1 MKEDYGFGPDDVVLQ
16 KTPFSFDVSVWEF
29 FCPLWSGATLVMAKP
44 EGHKDPVY
52 LRELIEQRGVSIVHF
67 VPPMLQTFLEVV
79 SPQSCPSLRLMF
91 CSGEA
96 LLAETVRKTGV
107 RLPHVALH
115 NLYGPTEA
123 AVDVTAWACPGDLE
137 GERVSIGSPVANTR
151 MYVLDS
157 QGEPV
162 PVGVSGEL
170 YIGGVQVAR
179 GYLNRPELTA
189 ERFVLDPFSVEPDA
203 RLYRTG
209 DVGCWLADGT
219 IEYQGR
225 NDDQVKIR
233 GFRIELGEI
242 SSALQ
247 GCSGVQEAVVVAL
260 PVSQS
265 NADKRLVAY
274 YTVAD
279 GPACVSYRSEYLGRP
294 SGGPDE
300 ALKAALS
307 AQLPAHMV
315 PAAYVVLDEMP
326 LTPNGKVN
334 RKALPAPDEDALV
347 RHGYEAPEGEVE
359 RCLAEIWQAL
369 LGIEQVGR
377 HDNFFELGGHSLM
390 AVQLIERLRQQGYV
404 LVIRDLFAQP
414 TLAMLAAM
422 S

>member
-1 MKEDYGFGPDDVVLQ
+1 
-16 KTPFSFDVSVWEF
+16 
-29 FCPLWSGATLVMAKP
+29 
-44 EGHKDPVY
+44 
-52 LRELIEQRGVSIVHF
+52 
-67 VPPMLQTFLEVV
+67 
-79 SPQSCPSLRLMF
+79 
-91 CSGEA
+91 
-96 LLAETVRKTGV
+96 
-107 RLPHVALH
+107 
-115 NLYGPTEA
+115 
-123 AVDVTAWACPGDLE
+123 
-137 GERVSIGSPVANTR
+137 

-170 YIGGVQVAR
+170 YIGGVQVAQ

-189 ERFVLDPFSVEPDA
+189 ERFVLDPFSTEPDA

-247 GCSGVQEAVVVAL
+247 GCTGVQEAVVVAL

-265 NADKRLVAY
+265 NPDKRLVAY
-274 YTVAD
+274 YTETYTETDNTEAYTEEESLQDDHQAVTI
-279 GPACVSYRSEYLGRP
+279 
-294 SGGPDE
+294 E
-300 ALKAALS
+300 ALKAELS

-334 RKALPAPDEDALV
+334 RKALPAPDEEALV
-347 RHGYEAPEGEVE
+347 RQTYEAPEGEVE
-359 RCLAEIWQAL
+359 TCLAEIWQAL

-377 HDNFFELGGHSLM
+377 HDNFFELGGHSLL
-390 AVQLIERLRQQGYV
+390 AVQLTSRVRTALGCELA
-404 LVIRDLFAQP
+404 LTTLFAQP
-414 TLAMLAAM
+414 VLHELAAALTQR
-422 S
+422 SVLALPEIVPISS